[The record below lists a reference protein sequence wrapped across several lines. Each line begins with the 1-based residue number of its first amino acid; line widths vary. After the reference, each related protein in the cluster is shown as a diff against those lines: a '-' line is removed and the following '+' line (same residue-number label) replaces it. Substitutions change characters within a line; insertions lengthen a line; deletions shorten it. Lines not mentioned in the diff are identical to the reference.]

1 MARAWIWVL
10 AAALGGFGGMAAAD
24 DEASGTVTIESKSV
38 ALGVGVSWGDG
49 KLHVLELTST
59 QTGVKF
65 TLGGEGIEVELK

>member
-10 AAALGGFGGMAAAD
+10 AAALV
-24 DEASGTVTIESKSV
+24 S
-38 ALGVGVSWGDG
+38 VSWGDG

-65 TLGGEGIEVELK
+65 TLAGEGIEVELK